1 MWLIKAP
8 NASQLRALANGR
20 PDKAFTPPSGNL
32 LQAAGWRF
40 AYPAYR

>member
-1 MWLIKAP
+1 MHEKIV
-8 NASQLRALANGR
+8 SSR

-40 AYPAYR
+40 AYPAYSVISFSAQ